1 MTKIGSEASSLLS
14 AVKDIVP
21 ALRANGQQAEDQRW
35 LPVANLDLLEAAGV
49 FRMATPRAFGGL
61 DLSLREQSAV
71 LAEIA
76 RGCPSSSWV
85 SMVWVSSAWMV
96 SLFPEELQSE
106 VFKNPSVRISGGFSP
121 TGTLVPAGDGYT
133 LNGTWGFN
141 SGCRGADWNMMLAN
155 VERPDGSVDEA
166 VVLVP
171 IDQFTVDDDWNAS
184 SLAATGSCTTHA
196 RDVHVPAHRVV
207 IPAEAEAAIAAGIEL
222 PPPPPGRGY
231 GLYSFLFS
239 QAVATFV
246 GIARGA
252 LEMFLERL
260 PGRGIS
266 YTAWDDQAEHPVT
279 QIQIGAAASRIAAA
293 EALSEQM
300 YELLQTRADA
310 YEELTLE
317 ERGAVRGHSAYAV
330 QLCKEAVEI
339 LYSASGAS
347 VIKRSVPLQRFHRDI
362 QGLSL
367 HGWIVLNTNL
377 ELYGRLLLGKDPQT
391 ALL

>member
-1 MTKIGSEASSLLS
+1 MTNIGSEASSLLS

-35 LPVANLDLLEAAGV
+35 LPAANLDLLEAAGV

-231 GLYSFLFS
+231 GLYSF
-239 QAVATFV
+239 
-246 GIARGA
+246 
-252 LEMFLERL
+252 
-260 PGRGIS
+260 
-266 YTAWDDQAEHPVT
+266 
-279 QIQIGAAASRIAAA
+279 
-293 EALSEQM
+293 
-300 YELLQTRADA
+300 
-310 YEELTLE
+310 
-317 ERGAVRGHSAYAV
+317 
-330 QLCKEAVEI
+330 
-339 LYSASGAS
+339 
-347 VIKRSVPLQRFHRDI
+347 
-362 QGLSL
+362 
-367 HGWIVLNTNL
+367 
-377 ELYGRLLLGKDPQT
+377 
-391 ALL
+391 